1 MTATDKYSPKLIPW
15 FVSDVTPPDFKSTLD
30 SLDTSFFSS
39 PTTSD
44 YPAGCL
50 ERLVA
55 RWRKY
60 VDDGTFALSVPM
72 HTTFDGSHTAE
83 QSLAEFWTT
92 PWPYWDMKIRAADL
106 WECLTGSEL
115 VIFKVRPKKTFRKTD
130 F

>member
-1 MTATDKYSPKLIPW
+1 MTTTDKPSPKLIPW

-44 YPAGCL
+44 YPTGCL
-50 ERLVA
+50 ERLVT

-72 HTTFDGSHTAE
+72 HTTLGGTHTAE
-83 QSLAEFWTT
+83 QSLAEFWTM
-92 PWPYWDMKIRAADL
+92 PWPYWDMKIRAPDL

-115 VIFKVRPKKTFRKTD
+115 VIFKV
-130 F
+130 